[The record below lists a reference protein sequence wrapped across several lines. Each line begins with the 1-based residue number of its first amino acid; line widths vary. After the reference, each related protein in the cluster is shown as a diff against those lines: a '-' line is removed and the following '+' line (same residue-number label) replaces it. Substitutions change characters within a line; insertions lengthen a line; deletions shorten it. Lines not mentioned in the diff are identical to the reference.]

1 MALYRCTRG
10 TTLAGK
16 ALDEGAIVEIADQ
29 DVHLVKDFVTLHE
42 PEAAPVNP
50 VSEEAAPPAP
60 AEEPTDPSPDDA
72 DPAPK
77 HSKHAKA
84 KK

>member
-10 TTLAGK
+10 TTLGGK

-29 DVHLVKDFVTLHE
+29 DVHAVKDFVTLHVESE
-42 PEAAPVNP
+42 PAPKNP
-50 VSEEAAPPAP
+50 VSEEAAESAP
-60 AEEPTDPSPDDA
+60 AEEPTDHP
-72 DPAPK
+72 
-77 HSKHAKA
+77 KHAKA